1 MTNFCKMLLKISIWV
16 LIVKLAFSTNDD
28 FTYNGFKGA
37 TNLSFDSLAAVTP
50 DGLLSLT
57 NNTTHG
63 KGHAFFSVPIQFKK
77 SPAGNIISFSTLFV
91 FAIVPEYRTFSSD
104 GLAFVL
110 SPSKDLSH
118 AWGENYLGLLN
129 ETNNGKPSN
138 HIFAVEFDTALNPSI
153 KDINDNHVGIDIN
166 SLISNYSKPAGFNSD
181 DDGQF
186 KNLSLKSGDPM
197 QVWIEYDG
205 QNMQFNV
212 TLSPLWMPKPK
223 TALLSSTIN
232 LSSIILDHMYVGF
245 SASTGMAYA
254 YQCIL
259 GWSFKTDGKVPE
271 LNISSLPRLPQTTT
285 PSKDKLKDILIWLLL
300 SLSVLVL
307 MAVAGARM
315 IMVRKKR
322 FSELREDWELDF
334 ALHRFSYKQLYN
346 ATRGFKDKYLLGVG
360 GFGRVYRG
368 VLPDTKVEVAI
379 KRVCHESRQGLREFV
394 SEIVSLGQLQH
405 RNLVPL
411 LGYCRREGEL
421 ILVYEYMP
429 NRSLDKFLFSDGE
442 STLSW
447 SQRFWIIKGVAS
459 GLLYLHE
466 DWERVVIHRDVKASN
481 VLLDGDMNGRLGDFG
496 LARLYDHGGVPRTT
510 HLAGTVGYIAPELSR
525 TCRVTT
531 SSDVFAFGVFLL
543 EVACGRR
550 PIEPEKAENQQV
562 LMDWVVA
569 NWRKGTIV
577 ETRDERLEEEYVAEE
592 LELVLK
598 LGLLCSHSLPTAR
611 PSMRQ
616 VTQILN
622 GAIPLP
628 DFLLNQLNTKDSAFV
643 KREGSNAYVMS
654 FTSMSSDSLV
664 FSGR

>member
-1 MTNFCKMLLKISIWV
+1 MTNFCKVLLKISIWA
-16 LIVKLAFSTNDD
+16 LIVKLAFSANDD

-37 TNLSFDSLAAVTP
+37 SNLSLDSLAALTP
-50 DGLLSLT
+50 DVLLMLT
-57 NNTTHG
+57 NNTYHG
-63 KGHAFFSVPIQFKK
+63 KGHAFFSAPIQFKK
-77 SPAGNIISFSTLFV
+77 SPAGKVITFSTLFV
-91 FAIVPEYRTFSSD
+91 FAIVPEYSEFGNH

-118 AWGENYLGLLN
+118 AWGEYYLGLLN
-129 ETNNGKPSN
+129 ETDNGKPSN
-138 HIFAVEFDTALNPSI
+138 HIFAVELDITLDPENG
-153 KDINDNHVGIDIN
+153 DINDNHVGIDIN
-166 SLISNYSKPAGFNSD
+166 SLLSNYSTPAGFTSD

-186 KNLSLKSGDPM
+186 KNLSLKSGEPM
-197 QVWIEYDG
+197 QVWIDYDG

-212 TLSPLWMPKPK
+212 TLSPLWVSKPK
-223 TALLSSTIN
+223 TALLSYTIN

-245 SASTGMAYA
+245 SASTGISYA
-254 YQCIL
+254 YQYIL
-259 GWSFKTDGKVPE
+259 GWSFMTDGKVPE
-271 LNISSLPRLPQTTT
+271 LNISSLPQLPRTTT
-285 PSKDKLKDILIWLLL
+285 PSSDKPKDISIWLPL

-307 MAVAGARM
+307 MAAAGAKI
-315 IMVRKKR
+315 IMVRKKM
-322 FSELREDWELDF
+322 FSELHEDWEVDF
-334 ALHRFSYKQLYN
+334 ELQRFSYKQLYK
-346 ATRGFKDKYLLGVG
+346 ATRGFKDEYLLGVG

-368 VLPDTKVEVAI
+368 VLQDTKVEVAI
-379 KRVCHESRQGLREFV
+379 KRVCHESRQGVREFV

-429 NRSLDKFLFSDGE
+429 NRSLDKFLFNEGE
-442 STLSW
+442 ATLSW

-481 VLLDGDMNGRLGDFG
+481 VLLDGDMNWRLGDFG
-496 LARLYDHGGVPRTT
+496 LARLYDHGGVPQTT
-510 HLAGTVGYIAPELSR
+510 HLAGTVGYIAPELSK

-550 PIEPEKAENQQV
+550 PIEPEKAEDQQV

-569 NWRKGTIV
+569 NWRKGTIL
-577 ETRDERLEEEYVAEE
+577 ETRDERLGEEYVAEE

-598 LGLLCSHSLPTAR
+598 LGLLCSHSLSTAR

-616 VTQILN
+616 VTQILH
-622 GAIPLP
+622 GGIPFP
-628 DFLLNQLNTKDSAFV
+628 DLMLNQLDTVDSTFV
-643 KREGSNAYVMS
+643 KYEGSNAYVMS
-654 FTSMSSDSLV
+654 FSSMSSESCL